1 MGMGQEQLVVIEGT
15 EIYGIEVNNFAGTL
29 MMHRSLYAADA
40 IYYMAG
46 HNVTMRQRGSA
57 A

>member
-1 MGMGQEQLVVIEGT
+1 MGQEQLVVIEGT

-40 IYYMAG
+40 IFMACHILYG
-46 HNVTMRQRGSA
+46 RP
-57 A
+57 

>member
-15 EIYGIEVNNFAGTL
+15 EIYGIEGNNFAGTL